1 MKENDEVYEKET
13 DIQKRKKKTIK
24 YYVKKGKIILIS
36 KCKRKKKIKKSFK
49 KKILHK
55 FCQVMLQ
62 K

>member
-36 KCKRKKKIKKSFK
+36 KNVKEKIKLKNLLKRKFFISF
-49 KKILHK
+49 
-55 FCQVMLQ
+55 VR
-62 K
+62 